1 MISRRLLCLLPL
13 LWASLAVPAQTLR
26 DLRDMAGDTVQMPT
40 HIERVATVGAVPVL
54 NSLLFAIG
62 EGGRIVNG
70 LPTFAKKPRWGYQMV
85 FAPHTAS
92 LPSLQNPDHSPQIEA
107 LMQVVPDVVL
117 TMDRATAETLNRLG
131 LPALY
136 LAWRK
141 PEDVKAVVRLLGD
154 LLYQPE
160 AAQRYVLRFDD
171 IIGRVGAAIEREG
184 GKRPT
189 VLYFSPSTLRQ
200 PHLVVEWWI
209 KAAGGNSVTDDGRQ
223 AETRSFTM
231 EQLLDWDPDFLI
243 VSDPGEAQAVLHD
256 SRFAALKAVRTGQV
270 LATPCGA
277 HTWGN
282 RTSEQ
287 PLTVLWAASQ
297 FHPRAVTAR
306 QVEQETQRFYRELF
320 GINLSAAQVGEI
332 LTGGPRALPADR

>member
-1 MISRRLLCLLPL
+1 MILRRFFCLLPL
-13 LWASLAVPAQTLR
+13 LWASLAPAQTRR
-26 DLRDMAGDTVQMPT
+26 DLRDMAGDTVQVPA

-92 LPSLQNPDHSPQIEA
+92 LPSLQNPDHSPQVEA
-107 LMQVVPDVVL
+107 LMQVAPDVVL
-117 TMDRATAETLNRLG
+117 TMDRSAAETLNRLG

-154 LLYQPE
+154 LLDQPK

-200 PHLVVEWWI
+200 PHLVAEWWI

-243 VSDPGEAQAVLHD
+243 VSDLGEAKTVLHD
-256 SRFAALKAVRTGQV
+256 PRFAALKAVRTGQV
-270 LATPCGA
+270 LVTPCGA

-297 FHPRAVTAR
+297 FHPRAVPAR
-306 QVEQETQRFYRELF
+306 QVQQETQRFYRELF
-320 GINLSAAQVGEI
+320 AIDLSAAQVGEI
-332 LTGGPRALPADR
+332 LTGGPRVLPADR